1 MAIGSAAG
9 GVDISKN
16 ARTLFGSADDLF
28 GGAGTSSIFA
38 GGGSNSGEAVRAS
51 LKGLERELNRL
62 LGFKSDF
69 TPAQQKRLDVLQ
81 AEIGE
86 IESKGKEKG
95 LDANDAKRRAER
107 YQEAYAIMGKDYV
120 DVGSS
125 EELQALSDKVD
136 KLLEPKLQG
145 AKKARLER
153 LQKLEESYL
162 DALVRNP
169 KNETA
174 RRQLRNAKVQI
185 GRLLPARSIS
195 ELSVSE
201 RREYDGLVEQ
211 INDLAGTE
219 FLLGSKKR
227 MRADKIRASM
237 SELQAQASALGI
249 GQSGPSAAE
258 VARAYTRF

>member
-86 IESKGKEKG
+86 IESKVSISTGG
-95 LDANDAKRRAER
+95 GAF
-107 YQEAYAIMGKDYV
+107 ISG
-120 DVGSS
+120 DVVVEGG
-125 EELQALSDKVD
+125 DFVGRD
-136 KLLEPKLQG
+136 
-145 AKKARLER
+145 
-153 LQKLEESYL
+153 
-162 DALVRNP
+162 
-169 KNETA
+169 
-174 RRQLRNAKVQI
+174 QI
-185 GRLLPARSIS
+185 GI
-195 ELSVSE
+195 
-201 RREYDGLVEQ
+201 
-211 INDLAGTE
+211 
-219 FLLGSKKR
+219 
-227 MRADKIRASM
+227 
-237 SELQAQASALGI
+237 
-249 GQSGPSAAE
+249 E
-258 VARAYTRF
+258 VAEGDKGANIAGDVISDILSYEEGGEIH